1 MVLNST
7 GVAFAKKTNNI
18 YRYVF
23 IRKWSTYFDTS
34 HIKNTMKQYNH
45 RHMRVTQLFQ
55 QFFTSYSNQCVTNFS
70 LKINQ
75 RYLKQST
82 TFCQCRKQLQ
92 FIPLHTGTLILS
104 AIILKFILFHDFP
117 IRAACPAQA
126 VLRGKSRKETIF
138 KIMAGKINVLFMY
151 LIFGLFWNHNRR

>member
-7 GVAFAKKTNNI
+7 GIAKFAQKNQQHI
-18 YRYVF
+18 YVF

-55 QFFTSYSNQCVTNFS
+55 QFFTSYTNQCVTNFS

-104 AIILKFILFHDFP
+104 FILFHDFP

-138 KIMAGKINVLFMY
+138 KIMAGKINVLLMY